1 MHPLLPP
8 EVTYSKY
15 VMDGFTVYTFR
26 HRDIGELGR
35 LVASDEGE
43 TQTRIN
49 CEVVG
54 DPDDPMTQSRL
65 VVFQP
70 LTEKILHAMTSAQ
83 PGVNTVETLIP
94 DALVP
99 TPSPYYEQVE
109 SKMLPCESC
118 GQPVVLLIFAAQA
131 NCQGEFE
138 DYARKMFP
146 QYREINVPT
155 WIIGEPQGVPG
166 WNTPSNI
173 MKVWPVREPIQPM
186 TPTDFNVMLDML
198 MAQHCSH

>member
-1 MHPLLPP
+1 
-8 EVTYSKY
+8 
-15 VMDGFTVYTFR
+15 
-26 HRDIGELGR
+26 
-35 LVASDEGE
+35 
-43 TQTRIN
+43 
-49 CEVVG
+49 
-54 DPDDPMTQSRL
+54 
-65 VVFQP
+65 
-70 LTEKILHAMTSAQ
+70 
-83 PGVNTVETLIP
+83 
-94 DALVP
+94 
-99 TPSPYYEQVE
+99 
-109 SKMLPCESC
+109 MLPCESC